1 MLIAITKLIR
11 KTNTIS
17 SEVILMPLS
26 SKSRFARIG
35 VYE

>member
-17 SEVILMPLS
+17 SEVISMLLS
-26 SKSRFARIG
+26 SKLRFARIG